1 AARAGVPFLSERVNI
16 AALAR
21 ERKRSVEDAAR
32 IARLAFFERSA
43 AALGADVVAVA
54 HTQDDQAETFLLRL
68 LRGAGTR
75 GLGGIPPRAGRVV
88 RPFIDID
95 RAALRAYLASRGE
108 AWREDATNADVSIPR
123 NRIRHELL
131 PLLGSRFLP
140 SVTGVLARAAELA
153 QQDEDF
159 LHDRAIELARR
170 IVLTDER
177 DMVSL
182 DAAALTQAPR
192 ALGSRVVQQVLE
204 QHAGSKSVSFDHIE
218 QVLGLA

>member
-1 AARAGVPFLSERVNI
+1 DSVALLFVLRELDAAGALHLAGAAHLNHQLRGADADADETFSAALAARAGVPFLSERVNV

-32 IARLAFFERSA
+32 IARRAFFERSA

-75 GLGGIPPRAGRVV
+75 GLGGIRPRAGRVV

-108 AWREDATNADVSIPR
+108 
-123 NRIRHELL
+123 
-131 PLLGSRFLP
+131 
-140 SVTGVLARAAELA
+140 
-153 QQDEDF
+153 
-159 LHDRAIELARR
+159 
-170 IVLTDER
+170 
-177 DMVSL
+177 
-182 DAAALTQAPR
+182 
-192 ALGSRVVQQVLE
+192 
-204 QHAGSKSVSFDHIE
+204 
-218 QVLGLA
+218 